1 MGEEL
6 RKVLTLGSKRLKEQE
21 LIKLLLPEG
30 VLNFF
35 KVSDVVKQDSEYI
48 IFLEE
53 LNILPKQYQEHKL
66 SSKGF
71 YEPVTIQDFPLRGKA
86 CFLKVKRRRWL
97 DEDTGH
103 IVMRDWDIVA
113 KGTRMTRDFAI
124 FLKGIIG

>member
-1 MGEEL
+1 M
-6 RKVLTLGSKRLKEQE
+6 KEQE

-35 KVSDVVKQDSEYI
+35 KVSYVVKKDSEYI
-48 IFLEE
+48 IFVEE
-53 LNILPKQYQEHKL
+53 LNIVPKQYQGHKL
-66 SSKGF
+66 TSKGF

>member
-1 MGEEL
+1 M
-6 RKVLTLGSKRLKEQE
+6 LTLRSKRLKEHE

-35 KVSDVVKQDSEYI
+35 KVSDVMKKDSEYI

>member
-1 MGEEL
+1 MKEKEL
-6 RKVLTLGSKRLKEQE
+6 AE
-21 LIKLLLPEG
+21 LLLPEG
-30 VLNFF
+30 ILRYFQ
-35 KVSDVVKQDSEYI
+35 VSDVVKKDKEYMI
-48 IFLEE
+48 YLEE
-53 LNILPKQYQEHKL
+53 LNIHPEQYKGQKL
-66 SSKGF
+66 TSKGF

-97 DEDTGH
+97 NEDTGQ

>member
-1 MGEEL
+1 MKEKEL
-6 RKVLTLGSKRLKEQE
+6 AE
-21 LIKLLLPEG
+21 LLLPEG
-30 VLNFF
+30 ILRYFQ
-35 KVSDVVKQDSEYI
+35 VSDVVKKDKEYM

-53 LNILPKQYQEHKL
+53 LNIHPEQYKGHKL
-66 SSKGF
+66 TSKGF

-97 DEDTGH
+97 NEDTGQ

-113 KGTRMTRDFAI
+113 KGTRMTRDFAV

>member
-1 MGEEL
+1 MKEKEL
-6 RKVLTLGSKRLKEQE
+6 AE
-21 LIKLLLPEG
+21 LLLPAG
-30 VLNFF
+30 ILRYFQ
-35 KVSDVVKQDSEYI
+35 VSDVVKKDKEYM

-53 LNILPKQYQEHKL
+53 LNIHPEQYKGHKL
-66 SSKGF
+66 TSKGF

-97 DEDTGH
+97 NEDTGQ

-113 KGTRMTRDFAI
+113 KGTRMTRDFAV

>member
-1 MGEEL
+1 VKEKEL
-6 RKVLTLGSKRLKEQE
+6 AE
-21 LIKLLLPEG
+21 LLLPEG
-30 VLNFF
+30 ILRYFQ
-35 KVSDVVKQDSEYI
+35 VSDVVKKDKEYM

-53 LNILPKQYQEHKL
+53 LNIHPEQYKGHKL
-66 SSKGF
+66 TSKGF

-97 DEDTGH
+97 NEDTGQ

-113 KGTRMTRDFAI
+113 KGTRMTRDFAV

>member
-1 MGEEL
+1 MKEKEL
-6 RKVLTLGSKRLKEQE
+6 AE
-21 LIKLLLPEG
+21 LLLPEG
-30 VLNFF
+30 ILRYFQ
-35 KVSDVVKQDSEYI
+35 VSDVVKKDKEYM

-53 LNILPKQYQEHKL
+53 LNIHPEQYKGQKL
-66 SSKGF
+66 TSKGF

-97 DEDTGH
+97 NEDTGQ